1 MRIRSMG
8 LQSSW
13 MTPGP
18 MFSAGGL
25 GKEKPVAR
33 CFLSLPGRK
42 FIPRYTEKMFC
53 LSGANS
59 LFAL

>member
-1 MRIRSMG
+1 MG

-18 MFSAGGL
+18 MFSAGASGL
-25 GKEKPVAR
+25 GREKPVAR
-33 CFLSLPGRK
+33 CSLSLPGRQ
-42 FIPRYTEKMFC
+42 FIPCYTEKMFC